1 MLFSVTKMKTL
12 STQTVPFQPT
22 QPKKL
27 VLHAMHAYVFR
38 LLDTYSKC
46 TPNATEGITLL
57 FSVLKL

>member
-1 MLFSVTKMKTL
+1 M
-12 STQTVPFQPT
+12 
-22 QPKKL
+22 
-27 VLHAMHAYVFR
+27 HAMHAYVFR